1 MRFDIEGFITFDT
14 EDASLV
20 NLLTGDCIELSQT
33 STRLLA
39 ELLNHRGDILSRSEI
54 FQSVFDK
61 YGARASNSNLNQ
73 YVSSLRRNLSELGV
87 EKEIIVTV
95 PRIGFKIAD
104 DANINNDREYRTPFI
119 EESVPEQPGETPRP
133 RHGSLIIRVVILI
146 AAIAVLLL
154 TPEDFT
160 VRGDANKL
168 VHQSCVIFGPAAIS
182 LQNVTDNYRSISQ
195 PFDCSHDK
203 TIYTQRQKINGT
215 LGTMMQLLIV
225 ECEKGNEHCVSF
237 YLREKNNA

>member
-39 ELLNHRGDILSRSEI
+39 ELLNHRGDILSRNEI

-73 YVSSLRRNLSELGV
+73 YISTLRRNLNDLGV

-95 PRIGFKIAD
+95 PRIGFKIAE
-104 DANINNDREYRTPFI
+104 DAIINNDREYRTPFL
-119 EESVPEQPGETPRP
+119 EEKEPEPELTEVHHSFHQMITRVIALAMALLL
-133 RHGSLIIRVVILI
+133 LIIKPGAYKSEPDLHKMVK
-146 AAIAVLLL
+146 
-154 TPEDFT
+154 
-160 VRGDANKL
+160 G
-168 VHQSCVIFGPAAIS
+168 QCVIFTSTS
-182 LQNVTDNYRSISQ
+182 LSLMDVKNSFDLTPQVL
-195 PFDCSHDK
+195 DCSK
-203 TIYTQRQKINGT
+203 AKELYVYKQQVTGT
-215 LGTMMQLLIV
+215 LGNIMQLLLIK
-225 ECEKGNEHCVSF
+225 CDNRGCVSF
-237 YLREKNNA
+237 YYREKNYA

>member
-39 ELLNHRGDILSRSEI
+39 ELLNHRGDILSRNEI

-73 YVSSLRRNLSELGV
+73 YISTLRRNLSDLGV

-95 PRIGFKIAD
+95 PRIGFKVAEDVIV
-104 DANINNDREYRTPFI
+104 NNDREYRTPFL
-119 EESVPEQPGETPRP
+119 EEKEAKPTADEPHQSLNQPIC
-133 RHGSLIIRVVILI
+133 LIIAV
-146 AAIAVLLL
+146 AIAFLLL
-154 TPEDFT
+154 IIKPGAEKSAVDLQRI
-160 VRGDANKL
+160 VKD
-168 VHQSCVIFGPAAIS
+168 QCVIFIPTS
-182 LQNVTDNYRSISQ
+182 LTMRDVKNSLALTSRQ
-195 PFDCSHDK
+195 FDCSK
-203 TIYTQRQKINGT
+203 AKELYVYRRQVNGT
-215 LGTMMQLLIV
+215 LGNIMQLLLI
-225 ECEKGNEHCVSF
+225 ECDSEGCVSF
-237 YLREKNNA
+237 YYREKNNV